1 VRFAPQLLAFPLV
14 RYTEHLP
21 PSRSETFP
29 YSERIFLHEGIP
41 VAYFDTGGAGEPIVF
56 VHGLGCN
63 LTHFEH
69 IAPPLVE
76 KGYRTLGLDLPGFG
90 ISGKPH
96 RAYTI
101 RFLSSAIVRLL
112 DHLGL
117 PTANLCGHSLG
128 GLVCADVALAWPQYV
143 SRLVLMSSAG
153 LFRVPLPFQW
163 LARTIMRPGLLAQ
176 FLERNATRL
185 VDRLFAES
193 NERTERFKEQ
203 SLSRPG
209 EEYVRDLGRVVAAL
223 KWDLTSYHL
232 DDHVKRL
239 SMPTLVIWGEKD
251 RLLPLGAV
259 PSWSR
264 RLPQGQLEV
273 IEQCG
278 HMPMIERPAE
288 VVARLLR
295 FLAETAGHRI
305 HVSAPTG

>member
-1 VRFAPQLLAFPLV
+1 M
-14 RYTEHLP
+14 
-21 PSRSETFP
+21 
-29 YSERIFLHEGIP
+29 HEGTP
-41 VAYFDTGGAGEPIVF
+41 VVYFDSGGPGEPIVF

-96 RAYTI
+96 RMYTV
-101 RFLSSAIVRLL
+101 RYLSSALMRLL
-112 DHLGL
+112 EHTGV
-117 PTANLCGHSLG
+117 PSVTLCGHSLG
-128 GLVCADVALAWPQYV
+128 GLVCADAALARRQSV
-143 SRLVLMSSAG
+143 RRLVLISSAG
-153 LFRVPLPFQW
+153 LFRVPLPMQW
-163 LARTIMRPGLLAQ
+163 LARTIMRPGLLAEL
-176 FLERNATRL
+176 LERNATRL
-185 VDRLFAES
+185 VDRLFAGS

-209 EEYVRDLGRVVAAL
+209 EEYVRDLGRVVASL
-223 KWDLTSYHL
+223 KGDLTSYHL
-232 DDHVKRL
+232 EDHVKRF
-239 SMPTLVIWGEKD
+239 SMPTLVIWGGQD
-251 RLLPLGAV
+251 RLLPFGAV

-264 RLPQGQLEV
+264 RLPDGQLEV

-295 FLAETAGHRI
+295 FLAETDGRGI
-305 HVSAPTG
+305 HVSSSTD